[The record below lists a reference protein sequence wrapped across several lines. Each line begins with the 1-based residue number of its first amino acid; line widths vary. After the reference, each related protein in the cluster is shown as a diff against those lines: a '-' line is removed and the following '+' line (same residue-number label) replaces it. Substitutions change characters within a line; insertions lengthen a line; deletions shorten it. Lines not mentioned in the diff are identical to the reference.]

1 MAVYDQSQQHA
12 QTQTTLGN
20 VTGAVL
26 SGEFH
31 GQVNVNMPPAPSAA
45 AMRSIP
51 APPRDFM
58 GRADDLR
65 TLLAAFE
72 RGATI
77 TGVRGLGGIGKTAL
91 AYKLAESLASR
102 YPDGNVFIPLYGV
115 RPQPVAPDDALKT
128 VLRAVLGEEARLP
141 EGGDALGNCYRS
153 ALHGKRL
160 LLLFDDAK
168 DRAHVEPL
176 LPPASCGVLIT
187 SRQKFA
193 LPGLQPH
200 DLDALPPEDARA
212 LLLAICPRIGALAD
226 ELARV
231 CGGLPLALR
240 AAGSALAERIDLSP
254 AAYRRRLEQAQARL
268 SLIDASLNLSYE
280 LLPPEQQARWAL
292 LAVFPADFDAA
303 AVAAVWNMDADA
315 AQDALSDLVKWSVVD
330 FSISPSQEGKSA
342 PDLGESGGGG
352 GRYRL
357 HDLARLFAAAR
368 AEAAARDA
376 AELRHAQYY
385 ATLLH
390 AANELY
396 LQGGDNILTTLNRYL
411 QAVLKTA
418 SGEQLYKQDCSN
430 ILTALKRFDT
440 EWLNIQA
447 GQAWAAAHAERDETA
462 TTLCNT
468 YPDAGVYLLELRLP
482 PRKRIPWLEAALA
495 ATRRL
500 QDRRMEG
507 VHLGNLGRAYNDLG
521 EPRRAIEYFEQALLI
536 DLEIGDRRG
545 EGSGFGNLGCA
556 YYFLGEP
563 RRAIEYYEQQ
573 LTITREIGDRRG
585 EGNALGNLGV
595 AYKDLGEPRRAIEY
609 HEQQLVIA
617 REIGDRRNEGIALG
631 NLGITY
637 AIIDEPRRA
646 IEYYE
651 QDLAIAREIGD
662 RRGEE
667 SVLGNLG
674 VAYAIKGEPRRAIE
688 YFGQELAISR
698 EIGDRRS
705 EGNVLFKMSLALDQL
720 GERARAIQLASAAL
734 AIFAQIEDPH
744 TDMVRR
750 KLAAWQAAQA
760 ETEK

>member
-1 MAVYDQSQQHA
+1 MFVDDQNQQHA

-51 APPRDFM
+51 APPRDFT

-115 RPQPVAPDDALKT
+115 RPQPVAPDDAMKT

-193 LPGLQPH
+193 LPGLQPR

-226 ELARV
+226 ELARA
-231 CGGLPLALR
+231 CGGLPLELR

-268 SLIDASLNLSYE
+268 SLIDASLSLSYE
-280 LLPPEQQARWAL
+280 LLPPEQRAHWAL

-303 AVAAVWNMDADA
+303 AAAAVWNMDADA

-330 FSISPSQEGKSA
+330 FSISPSQEGKLDLSSA
-342 PDLGESGGGG
+342 PDLGDGWGGG

-368 AEAAARDA
+368 VEAAARDA

-385 ATLLH
+385 AAMLR
-390 AANELY
+390 AADDLY
-396 LQGGDNILTTLNRYL
+396 KQGGDNILT
-411 QAVLKTA
+411 
-418 SGEQLYKQDCSN
+418 
-430 ILTALKRFDT
+430 ALKLFDT
-440 EWLNIQA
+440 EWPNIQA
-447 GQAWAAAHAERDETA
+447 GQAWAAAHAERDDA
-462 TTLCNT
+462 AATLCDD
-468 YPDAGVYLLELRLP
+468 YPDAGADLLNLRLP
-482 PRKRIPWLEAALA
+482 PRQQIPWLKAALA
-495 ATRRL
+495 AAQRL
-500 QDRRMEG
+500 RHRQAEG
-507 VHLGNLGRAYNDLG
+507 NHLGNLGLAYQNLD
-521 EPRRAIEYFEQALLI
+521 EPRRAIEYHEQALLI
-536 DLEIGDRRG
+536 EHEIGDRRG
-545 EGSGFGNLGCA
+545 EANTLMNIGNAL
-556 YYFLGEP
+556 YDLGESNKSV
-563 RRAIEYYEQQ
+563 EYYEQA
-573 LTITREIGDRRG
+573 LPIFREIGDRRG
-585 EGNALGNLGV
+585 EGN
-595 AYKDLGEPRRAIEY
+595 
-609 HEQQLVIA
+609 
-617 REIGDRRNEGIALG
+617 
-631 NLGITY
+631 
-637 AIIDEPRRA
+637 
-646 IEYYE
+646 
-651 QDLAIAREIGD
+651 
-662 RRGEE
+662 
-667 SVLGNLG
+667 
-674 VAYAIKGEPRRAIE
+674 
-688 YFGQELAISR
+688 
-698 EIGDRRS
+698 
-705 EGNVLFKMSLALDQL
+705 VLFNVSLALNKL

-734 AIFAQIEDPH
+734 AIFAQIESPH
-744 TDMVRR
+744 TDMAR
-750 KLAAWQAAQA
+750 KQLAAWQAAQA
-760 ETEK
+760 E

>member
-1 MAVYDQSQQHA
+1 MFVDDQNQQHA

-51 APPRDFM
+51 APPRDFT

-115 RPQPVAPDDALKT
+115 RPQPVAPDDAMKT

-193 LPGLQPH
+193 LPGLQPR

-226 ELARV
+226 ELARA
-231 CGGLPLALR
+231 CGGLPLELR

-268 SLIDASLNLSYE
+268 SLIDASLSLSYE
-280 LLPPEQQARWAL
+280 LLPPEQRARWAL

-303 AVAAVWNMDADA
+303 AAAAVWNMDADA

-330 FSISPSQEGKSA
+330 FNISPSQEGRPTPAPSQEGKPT
-342 PDLGESGGGG
+342 PDLGEDWSEG

-368 AEAAARDA
+368 VEAAARDA
-376 AELRHAQYY
+376 AEPRHAQYY
-385 ATLLH
+385 AAMLRIANTL
-390 AANELY
+390 Y
-396 LQGGDNILTTLNRYL
+396 MQGGD
-411 QAVLKTA
+411 
-418 SGEQLYKQDCSN
+418 N

-440 EWLNIQA
+440 EWPNIQA
-447 GQAWAAAHAERDETA
+447 GQAWAAAHAERDEA
-462 TTLCNT
+462 AATLCDD
-468 YPDAGVYLLELRLP
+468 YPYAGADLLNLRLP
-482 PRKRIPWLEAALA
+482 PRQQIPWLKAALA
-495 ATRRL
+495 AAQRL
-500 QDRRMEG
+500 RHRQAEG
-507 VHLGNLGRAYNDLG
+507 NHLGNLGLAYWN
-521 EPRRAIEYFEQALLI
+521 
-536 DLEIGDRRG
+536 
-545 EGSGFGNLGCA
+545 
-556 YYFLGEP
+556 LGEP
-563 RRAIEYYEQQ
+563 RRAIEYYEQC
-573 LTITREIGDRRG
+573 LLLHREIGDRRG
-585 EGNALGNLGV
+585 EGSTLGNLGV
-595 AYKDLGEPRRAIEY
+595 AYRLLGER
-609 HEQQLVIA
+609 H
-617 REIGDRRNEGIALG
+617 
-631 NLGITY
+631 
-637 AIIDEPRRA
+637 RA

-651 QDLAIAREIGD
+651 QALLIAREIGD
-662 RRGEE
+662 RRGEGGD
-667 SVLGNLG
+667 LGNLG
-674 VAYAIKGEPRRAIE
+674 LAYADLGAPRHRI
-688 YFGQELAISR
+688 L
-698 EIGDRRS
+698 
-705 EGNVLFKMSLALDQL
+705 
-720 GERARAIQLASAAL
+720 
-734 AIFAQIEDPH
+734 
-744 TDMVRR
+744 
-750 KLAAWQAAQA
+750 
-760 ETEK
+760 

>member
-1 MAVYDQSQQHA
+1 MSVDDQSQQHA

-31 GQVNVNMPPAPSAA
+31 GQVNVNAPPAPSVAA
-45 AMRSIP
+45 VRSIP
-51 APPRDFM
+51 APPRDFT

-115 RPQPVAPDDALKT
+115 RPQPVAPDDAMKT

-141 EGGDALGNCYRS
+141 EGGAALGNCYRS

-176 LPPASCGVLIT
+176 LPPATCGVLIT

-231 CGGLPLALR
+231 CGCLPLALR

-268 SLIDASLNLSYE
+268 SLIDASLSLSYE

-303 AVAAVWNMDADA
+303 AAAAVWSMDADA

-330 FSISPSQEGKSA
+330 FSISPSQEGK
-342 PDLGESGGGG
+342 PTLDLRESGGGE

-357 HDLARLFAAAR
+357 HDLARLCAAAR
-368 AEAAARDA
+368 MEAAARDA
-376 AELRHAQYY
+376 AELRHAKHYQQV
-385 ATLLH
+385 LWF
-390 AANELY
+390 ANNLY
-396 LQGGDNILTTLNRYL
+396 LQGNDAFLRGLLL
-411 QAVLKTA
+411 
-418 SGEQLYKQDCSN
+418 
-430 ILTALKRFDT
+430 FDK
-440 EWLNIQA
+440 EWLNIQQGQRWATANVSKNTEIAELCSNFA
-447 GQAWAAAHAERDETA
+447 GTGSI
-462 TTLCNT
+462 LN
-468 YPDAGVYLLELRLP
+468 LRLH
-482 PRKRIPWLEAALA
+482 PRQYVEWLQAALDA
-495 ATRRL
+495 ARQSKNR
-500 QDRRMEG
+500 QAEG
-507 VHLGNLGRAYNDLG
+507 VHLGNLGIAYRDLG
-521 EPRRAIEYFEQALLI
+521 APRRAIGYYEQRLVIAREIGDRQGEANALMNIGNARNSLGETNKSVEYHEQALPI
-536 DLEIGDRRG
+536 FREIGDRRG
-545 EGSGFGNLGCA
+545 EGSDLNNLGVA
-556 YYFLGEP
+556 YLTLGEP
-563 RRAIEYYEQQ
+563 RRAIEYYEKC
-573 LTITREIGDRRG
+573 LLLHREIGDRRG
-585 EGNALGNLGV
+585 EGSALGNLGL
-595 AYKDLGEPRRAIEY
+595 AYSDLGAPRHAIEY
-609 HEQQLVIA
+609 YEKCLLLH
-617 REIGDRRNEGIALG
+617 REIGDRLG
-631 NLGITY
+631 
-637 AIIDEPRRA
+637 
-646 IEYYE
+646 
-651 QDLAIAREIGD
+651 
-662 RRGEE
+662 
-667 SVLGNLG
+667 
-674 VAYAIKGEPRRAIE
+674 
-688 YFGQELAISR
+688 
-698 EIGDRRS
+698 
-705 EGNVLFKMSLALDQL
+705 EGNDLFNMSLVLNEL
-720 GERARAIQLASAAL
+720 GERAQAIQLASAAL
-734 AIFAQIEDPH
+734 AIYAQIEDPH

-750 KLAAWQAAQA
+750 ALAAWQAAQA

>member
-1 MAVYDQSQQHA
+1 MFVDDQNQQHA

-51 APPRDFM
+51 APPRDFT

-115 RPQPVAPDDALKT
+115 RPQPVAPDDAMKT

-193 LPGLQPH
+193 LPGLQPR

-226 ELARV
+226 ELARA
-231 CGGLPLALR
+231 CGGLPLELR

-268 SLIDASLNLSYE
+268 SLIDASLSLSYE
-280 LLPPEQQARWAL
+280 LLPPEQRARWAL

-303 AVAAVWNMDADA
+303 AAAAVWNMDADA

-330 FSISPSQEGKSA
+330 FNISPSQEGRPTPAPSQEGKPT
-342 PDLGESGGGG
+342 PDLGEDWSEV

-368 AEAAARDA
+368 MEAAARDA
-376 AELRHAQYY
+376 AELRHAKYY
-385 ATLLH
+385 QQVLWF
-390 AANELY
+390 ANDLY
-396 LQGGDNILTTLNRYL
+396 LQGNDAFLRGLRLFDKEWVNIQQGQRWATANVSKNTEIAELCSNFAWTGDILGLRLHPRQYVEWL
-411 QAVLKTA
+411 QA
-418 SGEQLYKQDCSN
+418 
-430 ILTALKRFDT
+430 ALDAAQQSKNR
-440 EWLNIQA
+440 QA
-447 GQAWAAAHAERDETA
+447 
-462 TTLCNT
+462 
-468 YPDAGVYLLELRLP
+468 
-482 PRKRIPWLEAALA
+482 
-495 ATRRL
+495 
-500 QDRRMEG
+500 EG
-507 VHLGNLGRAYNDLG
+507 AHLGNLGIAYS
-521 EPRRAIEYFEQALLI
+521 I
-536 DLEIGDRRG
+536 
-545 EGSGFGNLGCA
+545 
-556 YYFLGEP
+556 LGEP
-563 RRAIEYYEQQ
+563 RRAIEYYEQR
-573 LTITREIGDRRG
+573 LVIAREIGDRRG
-585 EGNALGNLGV
+585 EGNALGNLGI
-595 AYKDLGEPRRAIEY
+595 AYRVLGEPRRAIEY
-609 HEQQLVIA
+609 YKQALLIDREIGDRRGEGNDLGNLGVAYRILGESRRAIEYYEQHLVIA
-617 REIGDRRNEGIALG
+617 REIGDRRG
-631 NLGITY
+631 
-637 AIIDEPRRA
+637 
-646 IEYYE
+646 
-651 QDLAIAREIGD
+651 
-662 RRGEE
+662 
-667 SVLGNLG
+667 
-674 VAYAIKGEPRRAIE
+674 
-688 YFGQELAISR
+688 
-698 EIGDRRS
+698 
-705 EGNVLFKMSLALDQL
+705 EGNALWNMSLALNEL
-720 GERARAIQLASAAL
+720 GERTRAIQLASAAL
-734 AIFAQIEDPH
+734 KIREQIEDSNAEK
-744 TDMVRR
+744 VRR
-750 KLAAWQAAQA
+750 ALAEWQAAQA

>member
-1 MAVYDQSQQHA
+1 MSVDDQSQQHA

-31 GQVNVNMPPAPSAA
+31 GQVNVNAPPAPSVAA
-45 AMRSIP
+45 VRSIP
-51 APPRDFM
+51 APPRDFT

-115 RPQPVAPDDALKT
+115 RPQPVAPDDAMKT

-141 EGGDALGNCYRS
+141 EGGDALGNRYRS

-193 LPGLQPH
+193 LPGLQPR

-231 CGGLPLALR
+231 CGCLPLALR

-268 SLIDASLNLSYE
+268 SLIDASLSLSYE

-303 AVAAVWNMDADA
+303 AAAAVWNMDADA

-330 FSISPSQEGKSA
+330 FSISPSQEGKPA
-342 PDLGESGGGG
+342 PDLGESEVGG

-357 HDLARLFAAAR
+357 HDLARLCAAAR
-368 AEAAARDA
+368 METAARDA
-376 AELRHAQYY
+376 AELCHAKHYQQV
-385 ATLLH
+385 LQF
-390 AANELY
+390 ANDLY
-396 LQGGDNILTTLNRYL
+396 LQGNDAFQRGL
-411 QAVLKTA
+411 QL
-418 SGEQLYKQDCSN
+418 
-430 ILTALKRFDT
+430 FDK
-440 EWLNIQA
+440 EWLNIQQGQRWATANVSKNTEIAELCSNFA
-447 GQAWAAAHAERDETA
+447 GTGSILH
-462 TTLCNT
+462 
-468 YPDAGVYLLELRLP
+468 LRLH
-482 PRKRIPWLEAALA
+482 PRQYVEWLQAALDA
-495 ATRRL
+495 ARQSKNR
-500 QDRRMEG
+500 QAEG
-507 VHLGNLGRAYNDLG
+507 AHLVNFGLAYSD
-521 EPRRAIEYFEQALLI
+521 
-536 DLEIGDRRG
+536 
-545 EGSGFGNLGCA
+545 
-556 YYFLGEP
+556 LGEP
-563 RRAIEYYEQQ
+563 RRAIEYYEQGLLLLREIVDRRGEATTLMNIGNALRDLGETNKSVEHHEQ
-573 LTITREIGDRRG
+573 ALPIFREIGDRRGEGNTLGNLGLAYADLGEPRRAIEYYEQCLLLHREIGDRRG
-585 EGNALGNLGV
+585 EGNALWN
-595 AYKDLGEPRRAIEY
+595 
-609 HEQQLVIA
+609 
-617 REIGDRRNEGIALG
+617 
-631 NLGITY
+631 
-637 AIIDEPRRA
+637 
-646 IEYYE
+646 
-651 QDLAIAREIGD
+651 
-662 RRGEE
+662 
-667 SVLGNLG
+667 
-674 VAYAIKGEPRRAIE
+674 
-688 YFGQELAISR
+688 
-698 EIGDRRS
+698 
-705 EGNVLFKMSLALDQL
+705 MSLDLNEL
-720 GERARAIQLASAAL
+720 GERAQAIQLASAAL
-734 AIFAQIEDPH
+734 AIYAQIEDPNAEK
-744 TDMVRR
+744 VRR
-750 KLAAWQAAQA
+750 ALAAWQAAQA
-760 ETEK
+760 E

>member
-1 MAVYDQSQQHA
+1 MSVDDQSQQHA

-31 GQVNVNMPPAPSAA
+31 GQVNVNAPPAPSVAA
-45 AMRSIP
+45 VRSIP
-51 APPRDFM
+51 APPRDFT

-115 RPQPVAPDDALKT
+115 RPQPVAPDDAMKT

-141 EGGDALGNCYRS
+141 EGGDALGNRYRS

-193 LPGLQPH
+193 LPGLQPR

-231 CGGLPLALR
+231 CGCLPLALR

-268 SLIDASLNLSYE
+268 SLIDASLSLSYE

-303 AVAAVWNMDADA
+303 AAAAVWSMDADA

-330 FSISPSQEGKSA
+330 FSISPSQEGK
-342 PDLGESGGGG
+342 PTLDLRESGGGE

-357 HDLARLFAAAR
+357 HDLARLCAAAR
-368 AEAAARDA
+368 MEAAARDA
-376 AELRHAQYY
+376 AELRHAKHYQQV
-385 ATLLH
+385 LWF
-390 AANELY
+390 ANNLY
-396 LQGGDNILTTLNRYL
+396 LQGNDAFLRGLLL
-411 QAVLKTA
+411 
-418 SGEQLYKQDCSN
+418 
-430 ILTALKRFDT
+430 FDK
-440 EWLNIQA
+440 EWLNIQQGQRWATANVSKNTEIAELCSNFA
-447 GQAWAAAHAERDETA
+447 GTGSI
-462 TTLCNT
+462 LN
-468 YPDAGVYLLELRLP
+468 LRLH
-482 PRKRIPWLEAALA
+482 PRQYVEWLQAALDA
-495 ATRRL
+495 ARQSKNR
-500 QDRRMEG
+500 QAEG
-507 VHLGNLGRAYNDLG
+507 VHLGNLGIAYRD
-521 EPRRAIEYFEQALLI
+521 
-536 DLEIGDRRG
+536 
-545 EGSGFGNLGCA
+545 
-556 YYFLGEP
+556 LGEP
-563 RRAIEYYEQQ
+563 RRAIEYYEQC
-573 LTITREIGDRRG
+573 LLLYREIGDRRG
-585 EGNALGNLGV
+585 EGSDLNNLGV
-595 AYKDLGEPRRAIEY
+595 AYLTLGEPRRAIEY
-609 HEQQLVIA
+609 
-617 REIGDRRNEGIALG
+617 
-631 NLGITY
+631 
-637 AIIDEPRRA
+637 
-646 IEYYE
+646 YE
-651 QDLAIAREIGD
+651 KCLLLHREIGD
-662 RRGEE
+662 RRGEG
-667 SVLGNLG
+667 SALGNLG
-674 VAYAIKGEPRRAIE
+674 LAYSDLGAPRHAIE
-688 YFGQELAISR
+688 YYEKCLLLHR
-698 EIGDRRS
+698 EIGDRLG
-705 EGNVLFKMSLALDQL
+705 EGNDLFNMSLVLNEL
-720 GERARAIQLASAAL
+720 GERAQAIQLASAAL
-734 AIFAQIEDPH
+734 AIYAQIEDPH

-750 KLAAWQAAQA
+750 ALAAWQAAQA

>member
-1 MAVYDQSQQHA
+1 MSVDDQSQQHA

-31 GQVNVNMPPAPSAA
+31 GQVNVNAPPAPSVAA
-45 AMRSIP
+45 VRSIP
-51 APPRDFM
+51 APPRDFT

-115 RPQPVAPDDALKT
+115 RPQPVAPDDAMKT

-141 EGGDALGNCYRS
+141 EGGDALGNRYRS

-193 LPGLQPH
+193 LPGLQPR

-231 CGGLPLALR
+231 CDCLPLALR

-268 SLIDASLNLSYE
+268 SLIDASLSLSYE

-303 AVAAVWNMDADA
+303 AAAAVWNMDADA

-330 FSISPSQEGKSA
+330 FSISPSQEGKPA
-342 PDLGESGGGG
+342 PDLGESEVGG

-357 HDLARLFAAAR
+357 HDLARLCAAAR
-368 AEAAARDA
+368 METAARDA
-376 AELRHAQYY
+376 AELCHAKHYQQV
-385 ATLLH
+385 LQF
-390 AANELY
+390 ANDLY
-396 LQGGDNILTTLNRYL
+396 LQGNDAFQRGL
-411 QAVLKTA
+411 QL
-418 SGEQLYKQDCSN
+418 
-430 ILTALKRFDT
+430 FDK
-440 EWLNIQA
+440 EWLNIQQGQRWATANVSKNTEIAELCSNFA
-447 GQAWAAAHAERDETA
+447 GTGSILH
-462 TTLCNT
+462 
-468 YPDAGVYLLELRLP
+468 LRLH
-482 PRKRIPWLEAALA
+482 PRQYVEWLQAALDA
-495 ATRRL
+495 ARQSKNR
-500 QDRRMEG
+500 QAEG
-507 VHLGNLGRAYNDLG
+507 AHLVNFGLAYSD
-521 EPRRAIEYFEQALLI
+521 
-536 DLEIGDRRG
+536 
-545 EGSGFGNLGCA
+545 
-556 YYFLGEP
+556 LGEP
-563 RRAIEYYEQQ
+563 RRAIEYYEQGLLLLREIVDRRGEATTLMNIGNALRDLGETNKSVEHHEQ
-573 LTITREIGDRRG
+573 ALPIFREIGDRRGEGNTLGNLGLAYADLGEPRRAIEYYEQCLLLHREIGDRRG
-585 EGNALGNLGV
+585 EGNALWN
-595 AYKDLGEPRRAIEY
+595 
-609 HEQQLVIA
+609 
-617 REIGDRRNEGIALG
+617 
-631 NLGITY
+631 
-637 AIIDEPRRA
+637 
-646 IEYYE
+646 
-651 QDLAIAREIGD
+651 
-662 RRGEE
+662 
-667 SVLGNLG
+667 
-674 VAYAIKGEPRRAIE
+674 
-688 YFGQELAISR
+688 
-698 EIGDRRS
+698 
-705 EGNVLFKMSLALDQL
+705 MSLDLNEL
-720 GERARAIQLASAAL
+720 GERAQAIQLASAAL
-734 AIFAQIEDPH
+734 AIYAQIEDPNAEK
-744 TDMVRR
+744 VRR
-750 KLAAWQAAQA
+750 ALAAWQAAQA
-760 ETEK
+760 E

>member
-1 MAVYDQSQQHA
+1 MSVDDQSQQHA

-31 GQVNVNMPPAPSAA
+31 GQVNVNAPPAPSVAA
-45 AMRSIP
+45 VRSIP
-51 APPRDFM
+51 APPRDFT

-115 RPQPVAPDDALKT
+115 RPQPVAPDDAMKT

-141 EGGDALGNCYRS
+141 EGGAALGNCYRS

-193 LPGLQPH
+193 LPGLQPR

-231 CGGLPLALR
+231 CDCLPLALR

-268 SLIDASLNLSYE
+268 SLIDASLSLSYE

-303 AVAAVWNMDADA
+303 AAAAVWNMDADA

-330 FSISPSQEGKSA
+330 FSISPSQEGKPA
-342 PDLGESGGGG
+342 PDLGESEVGG

-357 HDLARLFAAAR
+357 HDLARLCAAAR
-368 AEAAARDA
+368 METAARDA
-376 AELRHAQYY
+376 AELCHAKHYQQV
-385 ATLLH
+385 LQF
-390 AANELY
+390 ANDLY
-396 LQGGDNILTTLNRYL
+396 LQGNDAFQRGL
-411 QAVLKTA
+411 QL
-418 SGEQLYKQDCSN
+418 
-430 ILTALKRFDT
+430 FDK
-440 EWLNIQA
+440 EWLNIQQGQRWATANVSKNTEIAELCSNFA
-447 GQAWAAAHAERDETA
+447 GTGSILH
-462 TTLCNT
+462 
-468 YPDAGVYLLELRLP
+468 LRLH
-482 PRKRIPWLEAALA
+482 PRQYVEWLQAALDA
-495 ATRRL
+495 ARQSKNR
-500 QDRRMEG
+500 QAEG
-507 VHLGNLGRAYNDLG
+507 AHLVNFGLAYSD
-521 EPRRAIEYFEQALLI
+521 
-536 DLEIGDRRG
+536 
-545 EGSGFGNLGCA
+545 
-556 YYFLGEP
+556 LGEP
-563 RRAIEYYEQQ
+563 RRAIEYYEQGLLLLREIVDRRGEATTLMNIGNALRDLGETNKSVEHHEQ
-573 LTITREIGDRRG
+573 ALPIFREIGDRRGEGNTLGNLGLAYADLGEPRRAIEYYEQCLLLHREIGDRRG
-585 EGNALGNLGV
+585 EGNALWN
-595 AYKDLGEPRRAIEY
+595 
-609 HEQQLVIA
+609 
-617 REIGDRRNEGIALG
+617 
-631 NLGITY
+631 
-637 AIIDEPRRA
+637 
-646 IEYYE
+646 
-651 QDLAIAREIGD
+651 
-662 RRGEE
+662 
-667 SVLGNLG
+667 
-674 VAYAIKGEPRRAIE
+674 
-688 YFGQELAISR
+688 
-698 EIGDRRS
+698 
-705 EGNVLFKMSLALDQL
+705 MSLDLNEL
-720 GERARAIQLASAAL
+720 GERAQAIQLASAAL
-734 AIFAQIEDPH
+734 AIYAQIEDPNAEK
-744 TDMVRR
+744 VRR
-750 KLAAWQAAQA
+750 ALAAWQAAQA
-760 ETEK
+760 E

>member
-1 MAVYDQSQQHA
+1 MSVDDQSQQHA

-31 GQVNVNMPPAPSAA
+31 GQVNVNAPPAPSVAA
-45 AMRSIP
+45 VRSIP
-51 APPRDFM
+51 APPRDFT

-115 RPQPVAPDDALKT
+115 RPQPVAPDDAMKT

-141 EGGDALGNCYRS
+141 EGGAALGNCYRS

-231 CGGLPLALR
+231 CGCLPLALR

-268 SLIDASLNLSYE
+268 SLIDASLSLSYE

-303 AVAAVWNMDADA
+303 AAAAVWNMDADA

-330 FSISPSQEGKSA
+330 FSISPSQEGKPA
-342 PDLGESGGGG
+342 PDLGESEVGG

-357 HDLARLFAAAR
+357 HDLARLCAAAR
-368 AEAAARDA
+368 METAARDA
-376 AELRHAQYY
+376 AELCHAKHYQQV
-385 ATLLH
+385 LQF
-390 AANELY
+390 ANDLY
-396 LQGGDNILTTLNRYL
+396 LQGNDAFQRGL
-411 QAVLKTA
+411 QL
-418 SGEQLYKQDCSN
+418 
-430 ILTALKRFDT
+430 FDK
-440 EWLNIQA
+440 EWLNIQQGQRWATANVSKNTEIAELCSNFA
-447 GQAWAAAHAERDETA
+447 GTGSILH
-462 TTLCNT
+462 
-468 YPDAGVYLLELRLP
+468 LRLH
-482 PRKRIPWLEAALA
+482 PRQYVEWLQAALDA
-495 ATRRL
+495 ARQSKNR
-500 QDRRMEG
+500 QAEG
-507 VHLGNLGRAYNDLG
+507 AHLVNFGLAYSD
-521 EPRRAIEYFEQALLI
+521 
-536 DLEIGDRRG
+536 
-545 EGSGFGNLGCA
+545 
-556 YYFLGEP
+556 LGEP
-563 RRAIEYYEQQ
+563 RRAIEYYEQGLLLLREIVDRRGEATTLMNIGNALRDLGETNKSVEHHEQ
-573 LTITREIGDRRG
+573 ALPIFREIGDRRGEGNTLGNLGLAYADLGEPRRAIEYYEQCLLLHREIGDRRG
-585 EGNALGNLGV
+585 EGNALWN
-595 AYKDLGEPRRAIEY
+595 
-609 HEQQLVIA
+609 
-617 REIGDRRNEGIALG
+617 
-631 NLGITY
+631 
-637 AIIDEPRRA
+637 
-646 IEYYE
+646 
-651 QDLAIAREIGD
+651 
-662 RRGEE
+662 
-667 SVLGNLG
+667 
-674 VAYAIKGEPRRAIE
+674 
-688 YFGQELAISR
+688 
-698 EIGDRRS
+698 
-705 EGNVLFKMSLALDQL
+705 MSLDLNEL
-720 GERARAIQLASAAL
+720 GERAQAIQLASAAL
-734 AIFAQIEDPH
+734 AIYAQIEDPNAEK
-744 TDMVRR
+744 VRR
-750 KLAAWQAAQA
+750 ALAAWQAAQA
-760 ETEK
+760 E